1 MNVALIWMIIPAAC
15 GAVLLLLQRQQ
26 RLVYTIG
33 IVVALLL
40 SLLAWQLPI
49 GERISLGS
57 SVFVIEDSFT
67 VLGRSFILQSND
79 RFYLVLLYQALA
91 FWFGGAAIAGVT
103 RLFVPLGLGMVA
115 LLTASLSVE
124 PSLYAAPL
132 LALTAL
138 VSVPLLSQPG
148 RPNRGV
154 LRLISFIFLGFPF
167 ILFSGWLLQG
177 LATAPQD
184 SSSLLQINIILGLGF
199 AFLLGVFPFHTW
211 IPMLSSE
218 GNPFAVAFVLYE
230 LPVAVSILGLSFIER
245 STWLI
250 TDELSTV
257 LQVVGALMVVLGGVW
272 AGFQRHL
279 ARMLGQAVIMET
291 GFALFAISL
300 LGSDSQQALSLFFTL
315 ILPRGLSL
323 GIWGLALVALKNAVM
338 GENSELPAEQALNYR
353 HVQGIARRY
362 PFAAAAVLL
371 AHFSLAGFPLLAG
384 FPVRLALLDALS
396 GESVSIALAALFGMV
411 GLMAGGIRTL
421 AVFISTEGALPW
433 ESLETLPQ
441 RLLLG
446 LGAVMLILVGLF
458 PQWLTPFMVQML
470 AIFPNLSR

>member
-1 MNVALIWMIIPAAC
+1 MNVALIWMFFPAAC
-15 GAVLLLLQRQQ
+15 GAVLLFLQRQQ
-26 RLVYTIG
+26 RLVYIVG
-33 IVVALLL
+33 IVVALSL

-49 GERISLGS
+49 GEPISLGS
-57 SVFVIEDSFT
+57 AKFVIEDSFT
-67 VLGRSFILQSND
+67 ILGRSFVLQSND
-79 RFYLVLLYQALA
+79 RFYLVLLYQGLV
-91 FWFGGAAIAGVT
+91 FWFGGAALARVN

-124 PSLYAAPL
+124 PFLYAAPL

-148 RPNRGV
+148 KPNRGV

-177 LATAPQD
+177 LETAPQD
-184 SSSLLQINIILGLGF
+184 ASSLLEINVIIGLGF
-199 AFLLGVFPFHTW
+199 ALLLGIFPFHTW
-211 IPMLSSE
+211 ISMLLLE

-245 STWLI
+245 YPWLI
-250 TDELSTV
+250 TGELSTV
-257 LQVVGALMVVLGGVW
+257 LQFVGVLMVVLGGVW

-279 ARMLGQAVIMET
+279 GRMIGQAVIMET
-291 GFALFAISL
+291 GFSLLAISL
-300 LGSDSQQALSLFFTL
+300 LGSYSQQALSLFFTL

-323 GIWGLALVALKNAVM
+323 GIWGLALSVLQNAM
-338 GENSELPAEQALNYR
+338 QGENKELPPEQALNYR
-353 HVQGIARRY
+353 QVQGIAQRY
-362 PFAAAAVLL
+362 PVASAALLL

-384 FPVRLALLDALS
+384 FPVRLALLGALS
-396 GESVSIALAALFGMV
+396 NESISIGLACLFGLA

-421 AVFISTEGALPW
+421 AVFISAEGVLAW
-433 ESLETLPQ
+433 ESLETIPQ
-441 RLLLG
+441 RLLLV
-446 LGAVMLILVGLF
+446 LGAAMLILVGLF
-458 PQWLTPFMVQML
+458 PQWFTPFLVQMM